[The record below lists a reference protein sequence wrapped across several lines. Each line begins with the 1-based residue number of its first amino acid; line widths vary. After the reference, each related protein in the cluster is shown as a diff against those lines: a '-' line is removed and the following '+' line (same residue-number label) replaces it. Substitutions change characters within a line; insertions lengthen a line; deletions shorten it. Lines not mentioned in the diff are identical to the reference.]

1 MKNIFIVGPVA
12 SGKSTLMNKIL
23 DKYNIVA
30 LDTGLLYRYVA
41 KIIFDKIKDDIDI
54 NTLSNKDSSQINIVN
69 KFIYTNSN
77 YYTNKLNSLT
87 FTNNKLY
94 EGAEELNLNQLY
106 EPSVNILLP
115 IVAKISTIRNRIINY
130 INNICDGENPIIM
143 TGHNIKEIDT
153 TKFTVVYLD
162 VDSKIAA
169 YRLINRN
176 SSSYKD
182 IIDAYNEVIIRN
194 KTDRIEETKNII
206 PYLYNYIY
214 IDTSSINDE
223 KVFETFVK
231 EYNNL
236 IFKEKGLK
244 HYKKILFREKILFGC
259 FILYFIQLKIFWLN

>member
-23 DKYNIVA
+23 EKYDIVA

-41 KIIFDKIKDDIDI
+41 KIIFDKIKNDIDI
-54 NTLSNKDSSQINIVN
+54 NALSNKDLSQIDVVN

-77 YYTNKLNSLT
+77 YYTGKLNSLT
-87 FTNNKLY
+87 FTDNKLY
-94 EGAEELNLNQLY
+94 ENDEELNLKQLY

-115 IVAKISTIRNRIINY
+115 IVAKVSTIRNRIVNY
-130 INNICDGENPIIM
+130 INNICDEEKPIIM
-143 TGHNIKEIDT
+143 TGHNIREIDT

-169 YRLINRN
+169 YRLIGRN

-206 PYLYNYIY
+206 CESYN
-214 IDTSSINDE
+214 
-223 KVFETFVK
+223 
-231 EYNNL
+231 
-236 IFKEKGLK
+236 
-244 HYKKILFREKILFGC
+244 KIS
-259 FILYFIQLKIFWLN
+259 